1 MTAFYLNSDIQ
12 EIVERLGESINVFSD
27 KTLLLTGGR
36 GFLGRYFIEVFNYL
50 SEKVLDKPLKVI
62 VLDNLI
68 ASGKEGAK
76 FPNYKNISFINHNVI
91 NPFIYEQKI
100 DYIVHAAGIAS
111 PYYYKKYPIEI
122 GKNGIIITR
131 RNFYGSQYDYN
142 LRMSM
147 ELSYI

>member
-36 GFLGRYFIEVFNYL
+36 GFQRYFIEVFNYL

-68 ASGKEGAK
+68 ASGKE
-76 FPNYKNISFINHNVI
+76 V
-91 NPFIYEQKI
+91 
-100 DYIVHAAGIAS
+100 
-111 PYYYKKYPIEI
+111 
-122 GKNGIIITR
+122 
-131 RNFYGSQYDYN
+131 
-142 LRMSM
+142 
-147 ELSYI
+147 

>member
-1 MTAFYLNSDIQ
+1 MF
-12 EIVERLGESINVFSD
+12 FSD

-111 PYYYKKYPIEI
+111 PYYYKKYPIETLEVSII
-122 GKNGIIITR
+122 GTKNMLKLAEANNSRFCFSHSSSEIYGDP
-131 RNFYGSQYDYN
+131 GSQTYTN
-142 LRMSM
+142 
-147 ELSYI
+147 